1 MKVFIGAD
9 HRGFPLKE
17 SLKPWL
23 VSLKYDV
30 VDCGNDHLDLTDDF
44 PDFSFA
50 VADNVSKNSFARP
63 GLAKLNSAGIVIC
76 GSGAGVVIAANKV
89 AGIRAA
95 LAYSPEEITRN
106 RQHDDVNVLALA
118 ADWTD
123 EAKAKDIVTAFLTTA
138 FLGEEKYV
146 RRIEKIKARERH

>member
-44 PDFSFA
+44 PDFSLPWQTM
-50 VADNVSKNSFARP
+50 SKNSFARP

-76 GSGAGVVIAANKV
+76 GSGQACDCANKV

-95 LAYSPEEITRN
+95 LAYSPKKSPE
-106 RQHDDVNVLALA
+106 
-118 ADWTD
+118 
-123 EAKAKDIVTAFLTTA
+123 TASMMT
-138 FLGEEKYV
+138 
-146 RRIEKIKARERH
+146 